1 MEKNFED
8 EAKAIAVKVGP
19 FRPFPLY
26 GKEVWNVSGTPLTI
40 QMLVVFSTGSAQ
52 TMSLGIMKIPTPG
65 EVKGLAALSFR
76 RHELYWKQ
84 FLAESGFV

>member
-1 MEKNFED
+1 MGKNFED
-8 EAKAIAVKVGP
+8 EASHSQVRP

-26 GKEVWNVSGTPLTI
+26 GREVWNVSGTPLTI

-52 TMSLGIMKIPTPG
+52 TMSLGIMKIPVLG
-65 EVKGLAALSFR
+65 EVKGLATLSFR